1 MRRSRRSDIRPKR
14 KLDVADRQL
23 DLFGE
28 AVADLPDIA
37 APRELPE
44 AGDPLLSHHVT
55 LVVAHDDSRP
65 IGDDSPLQVEPYR
78 FSLTDPQGRWII
90 TAAHE
95 DEVKRGKA
103 TRRMVGRCSCGW
115 VSGFRLHPY
124 GSTGP
129 DLLVAHLRSH
139 ELETRPPA
147 WRVDAERNGWRRVR
161 LLAGRVHC
169 ASGNCHRLGPAPGKR
184 RPEVGQEYRLAA
196 GFGEPCPGHGGAL
209 HDRVYHWEEH
219 DPEDHS
225 GEPKQSHAVGLLDPD
240 GTFWHYWCAP
250 LEGRGLFGFRR
261 HDEITWAS
269 PKLCTLVTPGTQ
281 TTHPAAAVRSQMG
294 KELQP

>member
-1 MRRSRRSDIRPKR
+1 M
-14 KLDVADRQL
+14 ADRQL

-44 AGDPLLSHHVT
+44 EGDPLLSHHVT

-115 VSGFRLHPY
+115 VSGFRLYPY

-250 LEGRGLFGFRR
+250 LEGRGLFGFVRD
-261 HDEITWAS
+261 DETRLN
-269 PKLCTLVTPGTQ
+269 LCTLVTPGTQ

>member
-1 MRRSRRSDIRPKR
+1 MRPSRPSDIRPKR

-28 AVADLPDIA
+28 MVADPPAFVSPQKLSQA
-37 APRELPE
+37 REPTH
-44 AGDPLLSHHVT
+44 SHDFT
-55 LVVAHDDSRP
+55 LVAADDTSRLV
-65 IGDDSPLQVEPYR
+65 GDDSLVHVEPYR
-78 FSLTDPQGRWII
+78 FSLADPEGRWTIA
-90 TAAHE
+90 AAHE
-95 DEVKRGKA
+95 DEVKRGKT

-147 WRVDAERNGWRRVR
+147 WRVDAARDGWRRVQ

-169 ASGNCHRLGPAPGKR
+169 ASADCHRLGPPPGKR
-184 RPEVGQEYRLAA
+184 RPGTGQDYRLAA
-196 GFGEPCPGHGGAL
+196 GFGEPCPGHSGAL
-209 HDRVYHWEEH
+209 HDRGYHWEEH

-250 LEGRGLFGFRR
+250 LEGGGLFGFVR
-261 HDEITWAS
+261 HEEVA
-269 PKLCTLVTPGTQ
+269 
-281 TTHPAAAVRSQMG
+281 
-294 KELQP
+294 

>member
-1 MRRSRRSDIRPKR
+1 MGSGGERPSRRLDIRPKR
-14 KLDVADRQL
+14 TLDVADRQL

-28 AVADLPDIA
+28 AMADCLATASPLG
-37 APRELPE
+37 LPE
-44 AGDPLLSHHVT
+44 AGDPLRSHHVT
-55 LVVAHDDSRP
+55 LVAADDDSRP
-65 IGDDSPLQVEPYR
+65 IGDDSPLHVEPYR
-78 FSLTDPQGRWII
+78 FSLTDPQERWIV

-95 DEVKRGKA
+95 DEVKRGKV

-124 GSTGP
+124 GSSGP

-147 WRVDAERNGWRRVR
+147 WRVDAERHGWRRVH

-169 ASGNCHRLGPAPGKR
+169 ASADCHHLGPPAGKR
-184 RPEVGQEYRLAA
+184 RPRASQDYRLAA
-196 GFGEPCPGHGGAL
+196 GFGEPCPGHSGAL

-225 GEPKQSHAVGLLDPD
+225 GEPKQWHAVGLLDPD

-250 LEGRGLFGFRR
+250 LHGRCLFGFRR
-261 HDEITWAS
+261 DDEIS
-269 PKLCTLVTPGTQ
+269 
-281 TTHPAAAVRSQMG
+281 
-294 KELQP
+294 

>member
-1 MRRSRRSDIRPKR
+1 MRRSQRSDIRPKR

-28 AVADLPDIA
+28 AVADPSA
-37 APRELPE
+37 TPSPQGFSE
-44 AGDPLLSHHVT
+44 AGNPFPSHHVT
-55 LVVAHDDSRP
+55 LVAADDDSRP
-65 IGDDSPLQVEPYR
+65 TGGDCSPHVEPYR

-90 TAAHE
+90 AAAHE
-95 DEVKRGKA
+95 DEVKRGKV
-103 TRRMVGRCSCGW
+103 TRRMVARCSCGW
-115 VSGFRLHPY
+115 VSAFRLHPY

-129 DLLVAHLRSH
+129 DLLVAHLRAH

-147 WRVDAERNGWRRVR
+147 WRVDAERNGWRRVQ

-169 ASGNCHRLGPAPGKR
+169 ASADCHRLGPPAGTR
-184 RPEVGQEYRLAA
+184 RPRAGQDYRLAA

-209 HDRVYHWEEH
+209 HDRVYHWEQH

-250 LEGRGLFGFRR
+250 LEGRGLFGFVR
-261 HDEITWAS
+261 HEEVA
-269 PKLCTLVTPGTQ
+269 
-281 TTHPAAAVRSQMG
+281 
-294 KELQP
+294 